1 RCDDAE
7 RASLRTSSTSSLQL
21 SNTEPNKG
29 EHVSQGLKF
38 VIRAGGVGTRLWPYS
53 RQARPKQFH
62 AMAGDRTM
70 LQEAVDRILP
80 IAGMDDIFVSTGTAQ
95 AHLVRQQLPQ
105 LRDDHLIVEPA
116 LRNTGP
122 AVALECALLA
132 ARWPGCTI
140 ASLGSDHYIGKPDEF
155 CGLLEA
161 ASAACEEHPEYL
173 YTIGVKPVR
182 PETGYGYIRKG
193 QVMCRA
199 TGLVGLGGET
209 PVYEVTEFT
218 EKPDEATAVGYA
230 NSGEYLWN
238 TNMFVWRADTVMD
251 LFATHEPDIHER
263 ALRIGAAS
271 GEARALTEVIERE
284 YPQMKA
290 IAVDNAIIEPA
301 PHVATLEGELNWG
314 DIGSWAALTDVLA
327 ANEDGNLLK
336 GNVVT
341 IDSGNVT
348 VYGGSDEKVVALVG
362 VDDLVVV
369 DTPDALLV
377 CRKQDAQRVRD
388 VLDRLQDGDQSR
400 FA

>member
-1 RCDDAE
+1 MAE
-7 RASLRTSSTSSLQL
+7 
-21 SNTEPNKG
+21 
-29 EHVSQGLKF
+29 GLKF

-53 RQARPKQFH
+53 RQSRPKQFH
-62 AMAGDRTM
+62 AMAGERTM
-70 LQEAVDRILP
+70 LQDAVERILP
-80 IAGMDDIFVSTGTAQ
+80 MASMGDIFVSTGAAQ
-95 AHLVRQQLPQ
+95 ADLVRQQLPDLPADQ
-105 LRDDHLIVEPA
+105 LIIEPA

-161 ASAACEEHPEYL
+161 ANSACEQHPAYL

-193 QVMCRA
+193 AILCQIDS
-199 TGLVGLGGET
+199 T
-209 PVYEVTEFT
+209 PVYEATEFT
-218 EKPDEATAVGYA
+218 EKPDVETAQTYA
-230 NSGEYLWN
+230 DSGEYLWN

-251 LFATHEPDIHER
+251 LFAVHEPEIHER
-263 ALRIGAAS
+263 ALRIGAAAGS
-271 GEARALTEVIERE
+271 ADSLDEALARE
-284 YPQMKA
+284 YPEMPS

-327 ANEDGNLLK
+327 ADAEGNLLK
-336 GNVVT
+336 GNVVAL
-341 IDSGNVT
+341 DSKNVT
-348 VYGGSDEKVVALVG
+348 VYGGGDEKVVALVG

-369 DTPDALLV
+369 DTKDALLV
-377 CRKQDAQRVRD
+377 CRKEDAQRVRD
-388 VLDRLQDGDQSR
+388 ILERLKEDGQDRYI
-400 FA
+400 